1 MAKLY
6 SSTSSGGVRG
16 ERKRSVGRRAAV
28 RRVGVGD
35 TSPLLDRNCPNLL
48 IFKEERE
55 HLSEILY
62 ENFSVHS
69 TRTTRLSKIRLRNDR
84 LRTNVIFQPF
94 GWLPLSLE

>member
-1 MAKLY
+1 M
-6 SSTSSGGVRG
+6 
-16 ERKRSVGRRAAV
+16 